1 MRESGELPAFSYRGQ
16 QRPLVDQAT
25 RRMIFLAAGVS
36 VLVIAVALV
45 WSGVKPHMG
54 FGPPPVIT
62 APPGPLRVLP
72 SDPGGLTVPGANEQ
86 IMSGDV
92 SSAAPQLAPDGQAP
106 AIAQLQDAAGE
117 GQPVAAPV
125 VAPAP
130 VAAAPVAASAGTVQV
145 QLAATVDEAGA
156 KKAWSQLQVKMPGLL
171 AGHAPIFMPAV
182 VDGQN
187 IWRLRVGGFADIP
200 SAKAYC
206 AQVIAA
212 GGGCAVAGF

>member
-1 MRESGELPAFSYRGQ
+1 MPAFSYKGQ
-16 QRPLVDQAT
+16 RRPLVDPAM
-25 RRMIFLAAGVS
+25 RRIVVAAGGVS
-36 VLVIAVALV
+36 MLVIAVALV
-45 WSGVKPHMG
+45 WSGVKPHIG

-92 SSAAPQLAPDGQAP
+92 SNAAPQLAASGPAP
-106 AIAQLQDAAGE
+106 AISQLQDDAGE
-117 GQPVAAPV
+117 GPPAVVQVAPAAVAAPV
-125 VAPAP
+125 TPAP
-130 VAAAPVAASAGTVQV
+130 VNAGTVQV

-171 AGHAPIFMPAV
+171 TGHTPIFMPAV

-187 IWRLRVGGFADIP
+187 IWRLRMGGFADIP
-200 SAKAYC
+200 SARAFC

-212 GGGCAVAGF
+212 GGGCAVAGY